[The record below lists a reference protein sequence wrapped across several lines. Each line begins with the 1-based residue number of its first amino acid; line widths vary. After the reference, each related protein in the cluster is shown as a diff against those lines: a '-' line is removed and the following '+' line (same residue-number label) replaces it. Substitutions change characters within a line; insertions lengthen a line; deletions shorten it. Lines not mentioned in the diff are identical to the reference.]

1 MSSNSQIER
10 SSSTTKMLPTRCSSR
25 GQRSSDRFRYG
36 GCFTRGGLLQTP
48 QTDHEAGALA
58 DFRPRP
64 HLALMRLY
72 DLVHDGETESGTA
85 FEVRLEGLEDFFR
98 LLRLDAG
105 TGVGKAHFP
114 VGAALGESDGD
125 DSSLIRRLD
134 CAHRIFAEVPKHLF
148 ELVAI
153 GQHPGFRLREVAL
166 EFDARALGGEAVL
179 EQSERVLEQWNQI
192 YALEFILLA
201 AGVGQEIGDDVIEA
215 VGLAGHNLEKMALF
229 RIQRGHIRQHAD
241 RAGNRGQ
248 GIADFVSDGSSQTAD
263 GGQAILHA
271 YFAFEAADLG
281 EVVKGIDKAQVF
293 RRAHVEGGDQD
304 SKRLA
309 EAVSGQV
316 ADFGIGPGDAEVGQR
331 VLKNL
336 GHGASAQL
344 GFGDSEQLLGGAIDQ
359 RDAPV
364 NPGGDDTSAHGLHDI
379 FVEGLQILERPAR
392 ILQLHIRLAKLAYQ
406 QTGKVSDGKVG
417 KQVDEDYYLQRL
429 QLGMGVR
436 IRGHDAVIIEF
447 EDGTEQDESQ
457 GGTEISPG
465 SRQEHASDNDDQG
478 VEKIQRAVDAAGD
491 MNHQRDHGQIG
502 EHLENGLEAVLA
514 PDRNQKKE
522 KQRKHEPEH
531 HPDEEGQ
538 DGQRAGR
545 KPDDGE
551 FDGEQNQQDQD

>member
-1 MSSNSQIER
+1 
-10 SSSTTKMLPTRCSSR
+10 
-25 GQRSSDRFRYG
+25 
-36 GCFTRGGLLQTP
+36 
-48 QTDHEAGALA
+48 
-58 DFRPRP
+58 
-64 HLALMRLY
+64 
-72 DLVHDGETESGTA
+72 
-85 FEVRLEGLEDFFR
+85 
-98 LLRLDAG
+98 
-105 TGVGKAHFP
+105 
-114 VGAALGESDGD
+114 
-125 DSSLIRRLD
+125 
-134 CAHRIFAEVPKHLF
+134 
-148 ELVAI
+148 
-153 GQHPGFRLREVAL
+153 
-166 EFDARALGGEAVL
+166 
-179 EQSERVLEQWNQI
+179 
-192 YALEFILLA
+192 
-201 AGVGQEIGDDVIEA
+201 
-215 VGLAGHNLEKMALF
+215 
-229 RIQRGHIRQHAD
+229 
-241 RAGNRGQ
+241 
-248 GIADFVSDGSSQTAD
+248 
-263 GGQAILHA
+263 
-271 YFAFEAADLG
+271 
-281 EVVKGIDKAQVF
+281 
-293 RRAHVEGGDQD
+293 
-304 SKRLA
+304 
-309 EAVSGQV
+309 V

-478 VEKIQRAVDAAGD
+478 VEKIQR
-491 MNHQRDHGQIG
+491 
-502 EHLENGLEAVLA
+502 E
-514 PDRNQKKE
+514 
-522 KQRKHEPEH
+522 HEPEH

-551 FDGEQNQQDQD
+551 FDGEQNQQDQDANLDQPGQPVSLIGDEGHENQSLVVSHWSL

>member
-1 MSSNSQIER
+1 M
-10 SSSTTKMLPTRCSSR
+10 
-25 GQRSSDRFRYG
+25 
-36 GCFTRGGLLQTP
+36 
-48 QTDHEAGALA
+48 A
-58 DFRPRP
+58 
-64 HLALMRLY
+64 
-72 DLVHDGETESGTA
+72 
-85 FEVRLEGLEDFFR
+85 
-98 LLRLDAG
+98 LLR
-105 TGVGKAHFP
+105 
-114 VGAALGESDGD
+114 
-125 DSSLIRRLD
+125 I
-134 CAHRIFAEVPKHLF
+134 
-148 ELVAI
+148 
-153 GQHPGFRLREVAL
+153 Q
-166 EFDARALGGEAVL
+166 GG
-179 EQSERVLEQWNQI
+179 R
-192 YALEFILLA
+192 
-201 AGVGQEIGDDVIEA
+201 
-215 VGLAGHNLEKMALF
+215 
-229 RIQRGHIRQHAD
+229 IRQHAD
-241 RAGNRGQ
+241 RAGNRSQ
-248 GIADFVSDGSSQTAD
+248 GIADFVRDGSSQAAD
-263 GGQAILHA
+263 GSQAILHA
-271 YFAFEAADLG
+271 HLAFQAADLG
-281 EVVKGIDKAQVF
+281 EVVKGINKAQVF
-293 RRAHVEGGDQD
+293 RRAHVEGGYQD
-304 SKRLA
+304 PKRLA

-551 FDGEQNQQDQD
+551 FDGEQNQQDQDANLDQPGQPVSLIGDEGHVQRNNDAADADAEQADDDGFQHGQHVLGGGVNFVFVEVGNLLQHGVHGSGGFAHADHLGHHIGEDAAFAQGIDNSTAFFDRLAHLHQGFFEHGVTRGAGGNGQALENGNTGGNERAQGSGEAGDCDLAQQQANDG